1 MSNPHY
7 RGIPQ
12 LTIKLLQLLCLPG
25 ALPPG
30 PAAHA
35 TQREEEGKCRH
46 SDAQHAHLGAL
57 QEGGG
62 GESIMLILEASTKL
76 HITTV
81 LLHTDRLHQPQRLS
95 HTTQ

>member
-12 LTIKLLQLLCLPG
+12 LTIKLLQLLCLSG

-62 GESIMLILEASTKL
+62 GGGDNAHIRSL
-76 HITTV
+76 HKTTHHHSAIT
-81 LLHTDRLHQPQRLS
+81 H
-95 HTTQ
+95 

>member
-1 MSNPHY
+1 MCVCVCVCVHVRVCLFVGGHEHMPNQEMHY

-35 TQREEEGKCRH
+35 TQREEEGKRRH
-46 SDAQHAHLGAL
+46 GNAQHAHLGAL
-57 QEGGG
+57 QEGG
-62 GESIMLILEASTKL
+62 EEN
-76 HITTV
+76 
-81 LLHTDRLHQPQRLS
+81 P
-95 HTTQ
+95 